1 MACTSSSSVS
11 VCRRGSAEGDPER
24 TVLWLCGD
32 HDIATNGS
40 VEVSIAQAAKLDDI
54 PLLIDLSAVTFMGA
68 STLRAI
74 VAGRNR
80 LRSRGQ
86 SLELRA
92 PSPPARRVLELCGFA
107 HLIQPEPVHS
117 TGGSAAL
124 ATWVDVSPLAP
135 AGRIDHGAGH
145 GAATHGT
152 LQSARALA
160 GADVHV
166 EETVAAGEVDRGG
179 P

>member
-1 MACTSSSSVS
+1 MACTSSPSVS
-11 VCRRGSAEGDPER
+11 VSRRGSSAGDPER

-32 HDIATNGS
+32 HDIATNGT

-54 PLLIDLSAVTFMGA
+54 PLLVDLSAVTFMGA
-68 STLRAI
+68 STLRSI
-74 VAGRNR
+74 VASRNR

-92 PSPPARRVLELCGFA
+92 PSPPARRLLELCGFA

-124 ATWVDVSPLAP
+124 ATWVDVLPLAP
-135 AGRIDHGAGH
+135 AGRVDHGAGQV
-145 GAATHGT
+145 AATYGT
-152 LQSARALA
+152 LQPARALA

-166 EETVAAGEVDRGG
+166 EESAATVEVDRGG